1 MTPEIYRFRFE
12 PGACMKEVHESLL
25 LSIFA
30 AEGLHGR
37 SCIRLDVSFCADDD
51 KRALVV
57 DARTEAGHTVARI
70 FTNFLIRQFGE
81 EAFRIERVGRQREDA
96 LVAEAR
102 K

>member
-1 MTPEIYRFRFE
+1 MAPEIYRFRFE
-12 PGACMKEVHESLL
+12 SDACMKDVHESLL

-30 AEGLHGR
+30 AEGVHGR
-37 SCIRLDVSFCADDD
+37 SCIRMDVAFFADDD

-70 FTNFLIRQFGE
+70 FTNFLLRQFGE
-81 EAFRIERVGRQREDA
+81 ETFQVERVGRQREDD

-102 K
+102 R